1 MRILLLPISFL
12 YHIVLTIRHKL
23 YDWHI
28 LKATRFEKPVICV
41 GNLSLGGT
49 GKTPHTEYLISLL
62 KDDYHVATLSRGY
75 GRKTKGFKLAESIST
90 CEDLGDEPLLYFK
103 KFPQILVAVD
113 EDRVDGTRKLLC
125 SPNRA
130 EVVLLDDAFQHRPIK
145 AGLNILLT
153 EYQHLYCDD
162 FLFPTGT
169 LRDVRSAAKRAQIII
184 VSKSPKCLREED
196 KKRVINKLKP
206 EEEQKVFFS
215 YLEYNE
221 LQPLNEK
228 AKTVASENAD
238 SVLAFCGIAHP
249 EPFVKELKKSH
260 KTIDFLS
267 FADHHAYTEN
277 EVNDILKR
285 FGSLNGEKKII
296 VTTEKDAARLT
307 NSPYFCQFEIAPLYV
322 LPINVR
328 FHEEEKFN
336 EEILKYVRENSYN
349 RWLH

>member
-41 GNLSLGGT
+41 GNLNLGGT

-90 CEDLGDEPLLYFK
+90 CEDLGDEPLQYFR
-103 KFPQILVAVD
+103 KFPNLLVAVD

-206 EEEQKVFFS
+206 EE
-215 YLEYNE
+215 
-221 LQPLNEK
+221 
-228 AKTVASENAD
+228 
-238 SVLAFCGIAHP
+238 
-249 EPFVKELKKSH
+249 
-260 KTIDFLS
+260 
-267 FADHHAYTEN
+267 
-277 EVNDILKR
+277 
-285 FGSLNGEKKII
+285 NGK
-296 VTTEKDAARLT
+296 
-307 NSPYFCQFEIAPLYV
+307 
-322 LPINVR
+322 
-328 FHEEEKFN
+328 
-336 EEILKYVRENSYN
+336 
-349 RWLH
+349 